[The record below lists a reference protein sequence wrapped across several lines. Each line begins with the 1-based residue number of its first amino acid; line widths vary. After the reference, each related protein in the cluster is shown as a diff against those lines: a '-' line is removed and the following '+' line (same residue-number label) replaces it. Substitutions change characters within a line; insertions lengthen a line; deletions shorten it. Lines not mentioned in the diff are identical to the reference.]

1 MFHLFLL
8 RFIFDLPL
16 TIEDVL
22 ANPWDFINQC
32 VLEPKIGA
40 IAERQC

>member
-1 MFHLFLL
+1 MRLL
-8 RFIFDLPL
+8 IDLPL

-22 ANPWDFINQC
+22 ANPCDFINQC